1 MSRIAGTLHR
11 AALRTALVALVA
23 LAAPEVARAQDGPT
37 VRAVR
42 ADPVTVDEGDVVAF
56 EVDAEHPAS
65 MSMRYG
71 WDFGDGTILAPAPTT
86 SGAFAAY
93 RDEGAYTVTVR
104 VEDAN
109 GVEAVASTTVTVA
122 NVAPEVH
129 ALDQRGAALPNA
141 ELVFEARA
149 ADPGDDVLRYGWDFG
164 DGTVLASEDD
174 RRVARHT
181 YDEPGA
187 FRVTVTVDDGDGGTA
202 TRTETVIV
210 GTGLDYAATGAV
222 EIPEGTSVVP
232 SLTAVPVRQDGDA
245 IAFDGDLAAAIA
257 SARGAGARRC
267 GSRRAARRS
276 RRRPSW
282 SRGRPRASPGR
293 CGPAMSAAAGGPNA
307 SGSGSC
313 GRGSRTSRLRS
324 RGPRS

>member
-1 MSRIAGTLHR
+1 MIERPACLCCAADR
-11 AALRTALVALVA
+11 ARRVVT
-23 LAAPEVARAQDGPT
+23 LAAPALARAQDGPSI
-37 VRAVR
+37 RAVR
-42 ADPVTVDEGDVVAF
+42 ADPVAVGEGEVVAF
-56 EVDAEHPAS
+56 EADAVHPDAAP
-65 MSMRYG
+65 MRYG
-71 WDFGDGTILAPAPTT
+71 C
-86 SGAFAAY
+86 
-93 RDEGAYTVTVR
+93 
-104 VEDAN
+104 
-109 GVEAVASTTVTVA
+109 
-122 NVAPEVH
+122 
-129 ALDQRGAALPNA
+129 
-141 ELVFEARA
+141 
-149 ADPGDDVLRYGWDFG
+149 DFG

-174 RRVARHT
+174 RRVASHT